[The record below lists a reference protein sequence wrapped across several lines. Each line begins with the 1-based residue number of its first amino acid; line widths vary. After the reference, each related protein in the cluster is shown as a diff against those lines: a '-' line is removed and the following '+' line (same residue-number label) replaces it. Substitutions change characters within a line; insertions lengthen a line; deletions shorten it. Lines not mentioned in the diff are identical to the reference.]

1 MIYTGFANSVQGP
14 LKIEATDEG
23 VTAIAFL
30 NSDETEQFPPVN
42 PFKLSDKSEVTTY
55 TDDALKAIQKQT
67 NEKQSNLHDDKV
79 YAHPRSRTNA
89 ITDEACRQLEAY
101 FDGQLHEFDLPL
113 APKGTEFQNQVWR
126 ALQQVKYGETASYL
140 DIAKAIGNPK
150 AVRAVGMANGRNPI
164 AIVVPCHRIIG
175 SNRTLTGY
183 AGGLP
188 RKQYLLNLEGAQGVL
203 WS

>member
-1 MIYTGFANSVQGP
+1 MIYTGFVNSEQGP
-14 LKIEATDEG
+14 VKVEATDEG

-30 NSDETEQFPPVN
+30 NPDEAEQYNV
-42 PFKLSDKSEVTTY
+42 LGDE
-55 TDDALKAIQKQT
+55 A
-67 NEKQSNLHDDKV
+67 
-79 YAHPRSRTNA
+79 YARTHSCTNA
-89 ITDEACRQLEAY
+89 ITDEGCRQLKAY
-101 FDGQLHEFDLPL
+101 FDGRLQEFDLPL
-113 APKGTEFQNQVWR
+113 TPKGTVFQNQVWQS
-126 ALQQVKYGETASYL
+126 LQQVKYGETASYL

-175 SNRTLTGY
+175 SNKTLTGY

>member
-1 MIYTGFANSVQGP
+1 MIYTGFVNSVQGP

-30 NSDETEQFPPVN
+30 NPDETEQFPPLN
-42 PFKLSDKSEVTTY
+42 PFKLRDKGEVTTY
-55 TDDALKAIQKQT
+55 TDEALKAIQKQT

-113 APKGTEFQNQVWR
+113 APKGTEFQSQVWR

>member
-1 MIYTGFANSVQGP
+1 MRYTGFVNSVQGP
-14 LKIEATDEG
+14 VKVEATDEG

-30 NSDETEQFPPVN
+30 S
-42 PFKLSDKSEVTTY
+42 
-55 TDDALKAIQKQT
+55 T
-67 NEKQSNLHDDKV
+67 NEAKQYNSLDGEV
-79 YAHPRSRTNA
+79 YAHTHSCANA
-89 ITDEACRQLEAY
+89 ITDEACCQLKAY
-101 FDGQLHEFDLPL
+101 FDGQLQEFDLPL
-113 APKGTEFQNQVWR
+113 TLKGTAFQTQVWM

-175 SNRTLTGY
+175 SNKTLTGY

-188 RKQYLLNLEGAQGVL
+188 RKQYLLNLEEAQGVL
-203 WS
+203 GL